1 MLEGLAALSRYLEN
15 DGARAAADDA
25 GAALRD
31 AGIPEGVVPA
41 QTLKTLGD
49 CSADQLK
56 AISDVGKSLEDEGM
70 LVNVPGGY
78 GRVFFFG

>member
-15 DGARAAADDA
+15 DGGRKRFADDA

-31 AGIPEGVVPA
+31 AGIPEGVIPA

-49 CSADQLK
+49 CSADQLN
-56 AISDVGKSLEDEGM
+56 AISTREQPRDEGM
-70 LVNVPGGY
+70 VVNVPGGY
-78 GRVFFFG
+78 GRVFFF